1 MKGFLKFLVGGIL
14 GGVLGW
20 GLGYLR
26 IPMVEKDGSF
36 WVGFAVSLAMV
47 LFVVVALIAWNKN
60 ALLMKVIG
68 KGSGGEDADSASKPV
83 RTYVWLWAI
92 MAGFVVLGGSVSSWM
107 VNRQNGMLGEEM
119 RALHRRILN
128 QTELVESVRRS
139 NQGFLLANVLDKVD
153 AELGKSPAKSLSE
166 AAISRIVALSYAL
179 KPYRILEGDTLA
191 TNPLSPERGQLL
203 LSLVNM
209 EMDSSS
215 FSKIKHKANFENAD
229 LQGANLSGKNLSGMN
244 LRRSKLKDAVLDS
257 ANLNNVD
264 LTYANIWG
272 ASLKGTRLIGADL
285 VRADLRW
292 AVFTET
298 ELNEANLNGAD
309 LGNARLTNV
318 DMTGATFRYGIS
330 VAAIIDHSNLR
341 GVDLLVTNLARS
353 RITNTNLSESNLRLV
368 NFADAYLESIDLK
381 DTRVGQSNWSKVI
394 EEWHYNGELDAT
406 LTYKIVEDS
415 SKRFEAAFLL
425 KREVP

>member
-1 MKGFLKFLVGGIL
+1 VKGLLKFLVGGIL

-26 IPMVEKDGSF
+26 IPMVEKDGAF
-36 WVGFAVSLAMV
+36 WVGVGVCMAFV
-47 LFVVVALIAWNKN
+47 LFVVVAMIAWNKN
-60 ALLMKVIG
+60 AKLLKLLG
-68 KGSGGEDADSASKPV
+68 RNSAAGDSNSAQNPS

-107 VNRQNGMLGEEM
+107 LYRQNLVLGEEM

-128 QTELVESVRRS
+128 QTELVESVRKS
-139 NQGFLLANVLDKVD
+139 NQGFLMANVLDMAD
-153 AELGKSPAKSLSE
+153 SELGKNPTKSLSE

-191 TNPLSPERGQLL
+191 TNLLSPERGQLL

-244 LRRSKLKDAVLDS
+244 LRRSTLKDAVLDS

-272 ASLKGTRLIGADL
+272 ASFKGTSLIGADL

-298 ELNEANLNGAD
+298 NLKDANLNGAD
-309 LGNARLTNV
+309 LGNARLTDV

-368 NFADAYLESIDLK
+368 NFADAHLESIDLNE
-381 DTRVGQSNWSKVI
+381 TRVGQSNWSKVI
-394 EEWHYNGELDAT
+394 QEWQYNGDLDAP
-406 LTYKIVEDS
+406 LTYKVVEDS
-415 SKRFEAAFLL
+415 SKRFESAFLL